1 MCEVKLNLC
10 AVSSNPIRGNT
21 CTDQWFCNKI
31 QTGLFDT
38 LLKNIITPPP
48 RLNSISPSH
57 IWYKLT
63 PMVLSVSIPK
73 HMHWYKNIYY
83 DLLQTAF
90 FNFFPIQTFRANLIF
105 LWGKL
110 CHTFWITQKKTVV
123 ICFIIIIII
132 ITVFLQF
139 ASSTGGFQASPVF

>member
-10 AVSSNPIRGNT
+10 AVSGNPIKGNT

-73 HMHWYKNIYY
+73 HMHWYKNRQPSSI
-83 DLLQTAF
+83 
-90 FNFFPIQTFRANLIF
+90 FFPIQTFRANLIF

-123 ICFIIIIII
+123 ICFIIIII
-132 ITVFLQF
+132 TVFLQF